1 MSSLTQAILEARRLT
16 QHLSPVLAAEH
27 LSLEEWLVLDALSEE
42 DGLSM
47 SELAANT
54 LASNATLSRHVDSL
68 ATRALVFRE
77 VAFEDRRRILVHL
90 SKRGRA
96 VHETMS
102 LRLTEAQRP
111 TPAASLSSR

>member
-1 MSSLTQAILEARRLT
+1 VSSLRQAILEARRLT
-16 QHLSPVLAAEH
+16 QHLSPILAAEH
-27 LSLEEWLVLDALSEE
+27 LSLEEWLVLDSLSEE

-68 ATRALVFRE
+68 STRALVFRE
-77 VAFEDRRRILVHL
+77 VAFQDRRRILVHL

-96 VHETMS
+96 LHETMS
-102 LRLTEAQRP
+102 SRLADQERHLLAP
-111 TPAASLSSR
+111 H

>member
-1 MSSLTQAILEARRLT
+1 MSSLRQAILEARRLT
-16 QHLSPVLAAEH
+16 HNLSPILASEH

-68 ATRALVFRE
+68 ATRALIFRE

-90 SKRGRA
+90 SNRGRA
-96 VHETMS
+96 LHETMS
-102 LRLTEAQRP
+102 SRLTDHERHLL
-111 TPAASLSSR
+111 TPR

>member
-1 MSSLTQAILEARRLT
+1 MSSLRQAILEARRLT
-16 QHLSPVLAAEH
+16 QHLSPILAAEH

-42 DGLSM
+42 DGMSM

-96 VHETMS
+96 LHGTLS
-102 LRLTEAQRP
+102 TRLIDEERQLLAP
-111 TPAASLSSR
+111 N

>member
-1 MSSLTQAILEARRLT
+1 MSSLRQAILEARRLT
-16 QHLSPVLAAEH
+16 QHLSLILAAEQ
-27 LSLEEWLVLDALSEE
+27 LSLDEWLVLDALSEE

-68 ATRALVFRE
+68 ATRAFVFRE

-90 SKRGRA
+90 SKRGRT

-102 LRLTEAQRP
+102 PRLTEAERP
-111 TPAASLSSR
+111 TRAPNPSSR

>member
-1 MSSLTQAILEARRLT
+1 MSLLRQAILEARRLT
-16 QHLSPVLAAEH
+16 HHLSPILAAEY

-47 SELAANT
+47 SELATST

-77 VAFEDRRRILVHL
+77 VSFEDRRRILIHL

-96 VHETMS
+96 LHGT
-102 LRLTEAQRP
+102 LHTRLAEEELHLAIRT
-111 TPAASLSSR
+111 S

>member
-1 MSSLTQAILEARRLT
+1 MEARRLT
-16 QHLSPVLAAEH
+16 HHLSPILASEH
-27 LSLEEWLVLDALSEE
+27 LSLEEWLVLDALREK

-96 VHETMS
+96 LHETMAS
-102 LRLTEAQRP
+102 RLTHQERRLL
-111 TPAASLSSR
+111 TPQ

>member
-1 MSSLTQAILEARRLT
+1 VSSLRQAVLEARRLT
-16 QHLSPVLAAEH
+16 QHLSPILAAEH
-27 LSLEEWLVLDALSEE
+27 LSLEEWLVLDALNEE

-68 ATRALVFRE
+68 TVRAFVFRE
-77 VAFEDRRRILVHL
+77 VSFEDRRRILVHL

-96 VHETMS
+96 LHSTLS
-102 LRLTEAQRP
+102 ARLIDEERQILAP
-111 TPAASLSSR
+111 S

>member
-1 MSSLTQAILEARRLT
+1 MSSLRQAILEARRLT
-16 QHLSPVLAAEH
+16 HHLTPILTAEN
-27 LSLEEWLVLDALSEE
+27 LSVEEWLVLDALSEE

-47 SELAANT
+47 SELAAST
-54 LASNATLSRHVDSL
+54 LSSNATLSRHVDSL

-96 VHETMS
+96 LHETVS
-102 LRLTEAQRP
+102 PRLSEEERLT
-111 TPAASLSSR
+111 PAPKLSSR